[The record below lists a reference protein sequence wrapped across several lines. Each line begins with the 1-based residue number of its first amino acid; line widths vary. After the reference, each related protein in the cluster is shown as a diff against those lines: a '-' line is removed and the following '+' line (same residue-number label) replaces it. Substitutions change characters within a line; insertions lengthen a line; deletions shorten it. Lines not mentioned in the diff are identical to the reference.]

1 MSGKHFVN
9 IISPRAVESL
19 LSQVLLAPRPGGYI
33 RTIQEPTWFHSL
45 GKRSDFIKV
54 FSPLFCFPHPNDSL
68 YFHINSWIPSVFYP
82 NISLIFNKKNSI
94 YSSNPKQE

>member
-33 RTIQEPTWFHSL
+33 RAIRNQHGFTHWGRE
-45 GKRSDFIKV
+45 V
-54 FSPLFCFPHPNDSL
+54 
-68 YFHINSWIPSVFYP
+68 
-82 NISLIFNKKNSI
+82 IS
-94 YSSNPKQE
+94 